1 LEDLKG
7 QHVLRSSGLFLPN
20 LIASQKIPN
29 MIFFGPPGS
38 GKTSAARMIGNL
50 SHLYFEY
57 SATIHHLQDIRQGVE
72 KAIKHLLETGQKGVI
87 FIDEIHRFS
96 KAQQDVFLQ
105 SVERGEYIFL
115 AATTENPSFRVN
127 NALLSRCRV
136 YPFQKLDVKD
146 IMEIIDRGIT
156 FLLPTPSDQISD
168 LPLINSSSL
177 FTDDMKTCIA
187 AFSDGDGRVALNA
200 LEQLWYTFQAAK
212 TPPSLESIKKS
223 LTRSGTLYDRDGEE
237 HYNIISALHKSMR
250 GSDEN
255 AALYWLGR
263 MIYAGEDPLYV
274 ARRLIRFASEDIG
287 LANNQAL
294 DLAVSTYQS
303 CQMIGMP
310 ECDVILAH
318 CVAYLAQSPKS
329 VQVYKAMKKVKLVIS
344 QESNYPVPLHLR
356 NAPTPL
362 MKDLDYGKGYKYN
375 PDYQEPVQQTYLPPA
390 LQTKRFF
397 E

>member
-1 LEDLKG
+1 
-7 QHVLRSSGLFLPN
+7 
-20 LIASQKIPN
+20 
-29 MIFFGPPGS
+29 M
-38 GKTSAARMIGNL
+38 
-50 SHLYFEY
+50 
-57 SATIHHLQDIRQGVE
+57 E

-168 LPLINSSSL
+168 LPLINPSSL

-223 LTRSGTLYDRDGEE
+223 LTRSGTLYDRDGDE

-274 ARRLIRFASEDIG
+274 ARRLIRLIRITIVRG
-287 LANNQAL
+287 IN
-294 DLAVSTYQS
+294 VS
-303 CQMIGMP
+303 
-310 ECDVILAH
+310 
-318 CVAYLAQSPKS
+318 
-329 VQVYKAMKKVKLVIS
+329 VIS
-344 QESNYPVPLHLR
+344 N
-356 NAPTPL
+356 
-362 MKDLDYGKGYKYN
+362 D
-375 PDYQEPVQQTYLPPA
+375 QQTYLSLA
-390 LQTKRFF
+390 CF
-397 E
+397 